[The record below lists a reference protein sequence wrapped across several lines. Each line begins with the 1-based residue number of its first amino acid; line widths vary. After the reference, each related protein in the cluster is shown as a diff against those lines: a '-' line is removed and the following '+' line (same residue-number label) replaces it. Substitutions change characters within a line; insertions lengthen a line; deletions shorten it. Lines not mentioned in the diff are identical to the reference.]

1 MRTII
6 FAFIVLMFQMSLC
19 AESFCFSKLS
29 HEESMQDWAKEYQM
43 GIAFAK
49 EKETSL
55 AITSFKRALVLS
67 TDHLERQKEIYYAII
82 LTYYL
87 AEKYASAVEMFEKS
101 PLLTVNEQF
110 PSYHDLMIMLYHSY
124 EIGKAPLKADLIL
137 KQIEAISPQ
146 EANQLKITQAL
157 LRKDLDQI
165 KELSASLP
173 NKKWLGDLTNTLTL
187 RQKSQKLAKY
197 LNMFVPGLG
206 YYYLGQKKAA
216 FTAFAINTTLVLGA
230 VQLFM
235 MRYYALASLATLFEL
250 GWYVGGL
257 YGAGQSTE
265 VYNEALFSD
274 YADQIFYQEDLHFT
288 SKLKYEF

>member
-1 MRTII
+1 MKAII
-6 FAFIVLMFQMSLC
+6 YTLVALMFCGSLK
-19 AESFCFSKLS
+19 AESFCFNNLS
-29 HEESMQDWAKEYQM
+29 AEESLQDWAKEYQM
-43 GIAFAK
+43 GMAFAK
-49 EKETSL
+49 ERETSL

-67 TDHLERQKEIYYAII
+67 TDHSERQKEIYYAII

-87 AEKYASAVEMFEKS
+87 AEKYADAVQIFEKS
-101 PLLTVNEQF
+101 PLLAVNEAF

-124 EIGKAPLKADLIL
+124 EIGKAPTKADSIL
-137 KQIEAISPQ
+137 KKIEAIDPN

-157 LRKDLDQI
+157 LRKDLEQI
-165 KELSASLP
+165 KELSQSLP
-173 NKKWLGDLTNTLTL
+173 NKKWLGELTETLTL

-230 VQLFM
+230 AKLFM

-265 VYNEALFSD
+265 IYNEALFSD
-274 YADQIFYQEDLHFT
+274 YADQIFYQEDLNFT